1 MQVSDGKDAAGDADT
16 VIDDTVI
23 LTISVTNVDEDG
35 SVSVAGTLEAG
46 ESLAATLA
54 DPDGSLSNR
63 SWVWQRADASSGP
76 WSAISGAD
84 RGEL

>member
-1 MQVSDGKDAAGDADT
+1 M
-16 VIDDTVI
+16 IDDTVI
-23 LTISVTNVDEDG
+23 LTVSVSPTSTEDG